1 MRHWTPQQKSRLERS
16 EKGKKLLEAENKQQD
31 EWRQKH
37 NSLGTLR
44 DKISYENFQWA
55 MEAVHS
61 RAFRGD
67 FGGEILC
74 ATTFPCFVSGGTN
87 VDVLHCHPTIQH
99 LMVGKGG
106 HFARSPHFYFR

>member
-1 MRHWTPQQKSRLERS
+1 MHPTTIAYSSTAPDSLRHWTPQQKSRLERS
-16 EKGKKLLEAENKQQD
+16 EKGKKLLEAENKQQE
-31 EWRQKH
+31 EWRQKY

-44 DKISYENFQWA
+44 KKMNYENFQWA

-74 ATTFPCFVSGGTN
+74 ATTFPCFVSGGIN
-87 VDVLHCHPTIQH
+87 VDVAL
-99 LMVGKGG
+99 
-106 HFARSPHFYFR
+106 